1 MAFFSVHIQPTL
13 FFLLYF
19 LPSNEVFTGL
29 EFNLDALNKRA
40 GEVETE
46 EEESHFVLLKSPQ
59 RMLAES
65 RAKSNEIKFI
75 STKIQ
80 CDSLVTKML
89 LGTDFLTNRLFS
101 SQCTVS

>member
-1 MAFFSVHIQPTL
+1 MHNIEIYAPSLKVFRGLTSNISKYFLFFSHTTNQL

-65 RAKSNEIKFI
+65 RAK
-75 STKIQ
+75 
-80 CDSLVTKML
+80 
-89 LGTDFLTNRLFS
+89 
-101 SQCTVS
+101 